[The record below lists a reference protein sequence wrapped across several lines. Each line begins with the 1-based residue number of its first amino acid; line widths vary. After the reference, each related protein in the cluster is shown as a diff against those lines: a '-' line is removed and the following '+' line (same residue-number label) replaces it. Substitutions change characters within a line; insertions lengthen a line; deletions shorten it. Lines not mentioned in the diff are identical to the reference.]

1 MPETAS
7 FVLLAKSIARP
18 QDSSDRST
26 AAEVFSQALDNAE
39 AQTGATVD
47 QATVAGGVYDFIVD
61 LTVDVGRYA
70 ALNPEIDS
78 STAHQIALG
87 FAGAL
92 AHNAAVTVE
101 TVPVTPL
108 GDPIVA
114 DVVHSCTTALEGR
127 PGCTGAPLTAS
138 DGRTLGLESYVRKQA
153 IGRAPVQVV
162 APAIAEDWGMLGNKR
177 TGDCTFAAAG
187 HAEQLWAAPGKPK
200 PPITAEAVYG
210 AYVQARDALRAGAN
224 GRRSGSSPRSPGITA
239 LDALNYWRTTGVA
252 GHRIAAYAAVP
263 RDDPAWVR
271 LAIDRFGC
279 AYAVLGLPDAVVP
292 PHMTFASSPS
302 WDQVPQGTDGRV
314 QPRNSHCVIYIGY
327 DQDMNLTAVTWGGT
341 KLTSW
346 PFHQDYCDEMYVA
359 LHDAAH
365 APSDVNVTKWLRDV
379 AKAEQA

>member
-7 FVLLAKSIARP
+7 FVLLAKSIAGA
-18 QDSSDRST
+18 QDSSDGAI

-47 QATVAGGVYDFIVD
+47 QAKVAGGVYDFVVD
-61 LTVDVGRYA
+61 LTVDVARYA
-70 ALNPEIDS
+70 ALNREIDPP
-78 STAHQIALG
+78 TAHQIALG

-127 PGCTGAPLTAS
+127 PGCTGASLTAS
-138 DGRTLGLESYVRKQA
+138 DDRTLSLESYVRKQA
-153 IGRAPVQVV
+153 VGRTRVQVV
-162 APAIAEDWGMLGNKR
+162 AQAIAEEWGMLGNKR

-200 PPITAEAVYG
+200 PPVTGDAVNA
-210 AYVQARDALRAGAN
+210 AYVHARNALRAGAN
-224 GRRSGSSPRSPGITA
+224 GHRSGSSLRSPGITA
-239 LDALNYWRTTGVA
+239 LDALNYWRTTGIA
-252 GHRIAAYAAVP
+252 DHRIAAYAAVP
-263 RDDPAWVR
+263 RDDAAWVR
-271 LAIDRFGC
+271 FAIDRFGC
-279 AYAVLGLPDAVVP
+279 AYVVLGLPDAVVP
-292 PHMTFASSPS
+292 PHMTFETSPS
-302 WDQVPQGTDGRV
+302 WEQVPQGLDGRV

-346 PFHQDYCDEMYVA
+346 RFHEDYCDEMYVA
-359 LHDAAH
+359 LHDAGH
-365 APSDVNVTKWLRDV
+365 APSEVNAAKWLKDV
-379 AKAEQA
+379 AKVEKT